1 MPPELDIHVQRAIIH
16 KVDHRAYD
24 KPQLSDL
31 EAPLSEP
38 VRAYLRRHI
47 RASREHRNSRTAVFD
62 PQPAEDAYALREIS
76 DAILEDPDAFVPRS
90 QDMARHLFNHLS
102 GRTSP
107 GDLVVCLFSED
118 GGDPWLAILKM
129 DPSDAFAGERRQV
142 DGKWQI
148 VLRPIPE
155 VLPTTQQELQKC
167 AFVLPLTLREERQ
180 HDLRVLDQQNRR
192 YGVSESVATFF
203 SQGFLQCRIALN
215 QAEMTRKFVMATTTW
230 LEKRA
235 VGLSEEDLERARQ
248 EVYQR
253 IQGEHV
259 DIADYARSVLPLPA
273 QRDAYLDHLRQ
284 QGIEDLTFTPD
295 PLQRHKLTEYA
306 VFEGD
311 EGLQVQVRT
320 AAVGKMMTCRDDE
333 ATGEKVITIR
343 TTRWVQVR
351 GEVNPCS

>member
-1 MPPELDIHVQRAIIH
+1 MPPDVDIHVQRAIIH
-16 KVDHRAYD
+16 KVDHRAFD
-24 KPQLSDL
+24 QPQLSDL
-31 EAPLSEP
+31 EVPLSEP

-47 RASREHRNSRTAVFD
+47 RASREHRYSRTAVFAAG
-62 PQPAEDAYALREIS
+62 PPEGKYALRAIS
-76 DAILEDPDAFVPRS
+76 NAILADPVAFVPQS

-107 GDLVVCLFSED
+107 GDLVVCLFGED

-148 VLRPIPE
+148 VLRPVPE

-167 AFVLPLTLREERQ
+167 AFVLPRALREKRRY
-180 HDLRVLDQQNRR
+180 DLTVLDQQNRR

-203 SQGFLQCRIALN
+203 SRGFLQCRIALN
-215 QAEMTRKFVMATTTW
+215 QAEMTRGFVGATITW

-235 VGLSEEDLERARQ
+235 VGLSEEDVARARQ
-248 EVYQR
+248 EIYQR
-253 IQGEHV
+253 IQGDHV
-259 DIADYARSVLPLPA
+259 DITDYAHSVIPLPE
-273 QRDAYLDHLRQ
+273 QRDAYLDYLRQ
-284 QGIEDLTFTPD
+284 REIEDLTFTPD
-295 PLQRHKLTEYA
+295 PLQRRKLTEYA

-311 EGLQVQVRT
+311 EGLQIQVRT
-320 AAVGKMMTCRDDE
+320 EAVGKMMTCREDE

-343 TTRWVQVR
+343 TTRWVQRR